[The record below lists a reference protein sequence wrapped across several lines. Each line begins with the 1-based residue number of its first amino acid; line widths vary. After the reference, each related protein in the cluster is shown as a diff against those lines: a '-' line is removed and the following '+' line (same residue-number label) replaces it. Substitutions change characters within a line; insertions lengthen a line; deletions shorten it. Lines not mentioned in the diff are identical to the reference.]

1 MYIKSPLSGA
11 EFSNL
16 YYFRIFPQLYSE
28 SENLKKKNVI
38 GLFTGSDDVRI
49 SSALKIGDIIIM
61 TANVS
66 NVKSGWTKFP
76 LKFDANIV
84 STMLCIVHRNS
95 INDVNLLA
103 TGSFDGSTLN
113 ILSSANVVND
123 LQINLIMVIK

>member
-1 MYIKSPLSGA
+1 M
-11 EFSNL
+11 
-16 YYFRIFPQLYSE
+16 
-28 SENLKKKNVI
+28 KKKNVI

-113 ILSSANVVND
+113 ILSSANAVND